1 MKITLK
7 INGMTC
13 EHCKMHVEKALSGLA
28 GVSRADVSLFWK
40 KATVETDE
48 DISDQ
53 LLRDTI
59 ADIGYE
65 VIAIKR

>member
-1 MKITLK
+1 
-7 INGMTC
+7 
-13 EHCKMHVEKALSGLA
+13 MHVEKALSGLA
-28 GVSRADVSLFWK
+28 GVSRADVSLLWK
-40 KATVETDE
+40 KATVETDK